1 MAATAI
7 GRKNKRVLQ
16 KHADAGHVY
25 SLRKTGFG
33 FSGGIQW
40 LRQRT
45 VIPFVFNI
53 LADSTMGPVFDPSV
67 ESETLQFTIGKGQ
80 VLHGVEQAVIGMRP
94 QESKTVLVP
103 AAEAYGPHRDEMTT
117 EVQRSQ
123 FPDSVELQVGQR
135 LQIKQKNGQSI
146 AVSVLELSDSTVTL
160 DANHP
165 LAGQRPDV

>member
-1 MAATAI
+1 MMRAKDGDTVRVQYT
-7 GRKNKRVLQ
+7 GRL
-16 KHADAGHVY
+16 DDG
-25 SLRKTGFG
+25 S
-33 FSGGIQW
+33 
-40 LRQRT
+40 
-45 VIPFVFNI
+45 
-53 LADSTMGPVFDPSV
+53 VFDSSV
-67 ESETLQFTIGKGQ
+67 ERETSQFTIGKGQ

-123 FPDSVELQVGQR
+123 FPDSVKLKVGQR

-146 AVSVLELSDSTVTL
+146 AVSVLGLSDSTVTL

-165 LAGQRPDV
+165 LAGKDLTFDLQLVEIT

>member
-1 MAATAI
+1 MMRAKDGDTV
-7 GRKNKRVLQ
+7 RVQ
-16 KHADAGHVY
+16 Y
-25 SLRKTGFG
+25 TGKLDDG
-33 FSGGIQW
+33 S
-40 LRQRT
+40 
-45 VIPFVFNI
+45 
-53 LADSTMGPVFDPSV
+53 VFDSSV
-67 ESETLQFTIGKGQ
+67 ERETLQFTIGKGQ

-123 FPDSVELQVGQR
+123 FPDSVKLKVGQR

-146 AVSVLELSDSTVTL
+146 AVSVLDLSASTVTL

-165 LAGQRPDV
+165 LAGKDLTFDLQLVEIT

>member
-1 MAATAI
+1 MMRAKDGDTVRVQYT
-7 GRKNKRVLQ
+7 GRLE
-16 KHADAGHVY
+16 DG
-25 SLRKTGFG
+25 S
-33 FSGGIQW
+33 
-40 LRQRT
+40 
-45 VIPFVFNI
+45 
-53 LADSTMGPVFDPSV
+53 VFDSSV
-67 ESETLQFTIGKGQ
+67 EHETLQFTIGKGQ
-80 VLHGVEQAVIGMRP
+80 VLHGVERAVIGMRP

-135 LQIKQKNGQSI
+135 LQITQKNGQSI

-165 LAGQRPDV
+165 LAGKDLTFDLQLVEIT

>member
-1 MAATAI
+1 MMRAKDGDTVRVQYT
-7 GRKNKRVLQ
+7 GRL
-16 KHADAGHVY
+16 DDG
-25 SLRKTGFG
+25 S
-33 FSGGIQW
+33 
-40 LRQRT
+40 
-45 VIPFVFNI
+45 
-53 LADSTMGPVFDPSV
+53 VFDSSV
-67 ESETLQFTIGKGQ
+67 ERETLQFTIGQGQ

-123 FPDSVELQVGQR
+123 FPDSVKLKVGQR

-146 AVSVLELSDSTVTL
+146 AVSVLGLSNSTVTL

-165 LAGQRPDV
+165 LAGKDLTFDLQLVEIT

>member
-1 MAATAI
+1 MIRAKDGDTV
-7 GRKNKRVLQ
+7 RVQ
-16 KHADAGHVY
+16 Y
-25 SLRKTGFG
+25 TGKLDDG
-33 FSGGIQW
+33 S
-40 LRQRT
+40 
-45 VIPFVFNI
+45 
-53 LADSTMGPVFDPSV
+53 VFDSSV
-67 ESETLQFTIGKGQ
+67 ERETLQFTIGKGQ

-123 FPDSVELQVGQR
+123 FPDSVKLKVGQR

-146 AVSVLELSDSTVTL
+146 AVSVLDLSASTVTL

-165 LAGQRPDV
+165 LAGKDLTFDLQLVEIT

>member
-1 MAATAI
+1 MVKAKDGDTVRVQYT
-7 GRKNKRVLQ
+7 GRL
-16 KHADAGHVY
+16 DDG
-25 SLRKTGFG
+25 S
-33 FSGGIQW
+33 
-40 LRQRT
+40 
-45 VIPFVFNI
+45 
-53 LADSTMGPVFDPSV
+53 VFDSSV

-146 AVSVLELSDSTVTL
+146 AVSVLELSASTVTL

-165 LAGQRPDV
+165 LAGKDLMFDLQLVEIA